1 MHDLS
6 RRKIDFREE
15 YPKSQ
20 KMLRKNA
27 VLEGAGSP
35 VFRNSLGG
43 IRCTSMYW
51 KIFMLYRY
59 KCIASDDRTGA
70 IAE

>member
-27 VLEGAGSP
+27 VLEGGREVRYLGTAWV
-35 VFRNSLGG
+35 VFVVLVCIGKYLRY
-43 IRCTSMYW
+43 TSISVLLPM
-51 KIFMLYRY
+51 I
-59 KCIASDDRTGA
+59 GP
-70 IAE
+70 EP